1 MTVYESLVAID
12 PLILTNKDDNYIL
25 QHQDVYDLQKYL
37 WSGVLLPITPEDYQ
51 GRLNISDRTASKLSD
66 VIKPLV
72 GVYKIAQSQC
82 QTFYQDTFRVKLPK
96 LTDDALAYAQNAVDG
111 SYAPIFQ
118 DIIDIDFA
126 TTDEELKRLQDDLT
140 SRISDHYDAVTDLQA
155 KASSCADDLRNF
167 EQQTKEYQ
175 TQLAQYSKLV
185 QARTAEEVGNA
196 DDLQKKVKQ
205 CRDEIK
211 ADTVEYEH
219 DKLFAC
225 TNPSYA
231 WLGFVGLIAASTI
244 ACVYGKKAA
253 DMAARLDEL
262 DNELARYEGDLQ
274 DESSIIADLTA
285 IDGDLEQL
293 LDMIGPA
300 LVVVEKIEGVWQTF
314 AGDFHNMLSEITQD
328 VGSVNSIIAR
338 MVEKSLEAKWSDVA
352 GAIKKC
358 RQAMDVSIPIS
369 AYGASVS
376 IDEISRQLH
385 AQANK

>member
-1 MTVYESLVAID
+1 MTFYESLVAID

-25 QHQDVYDLQKYL
+25 QHQDVHDLQKYL

-72 GVYKIAQSQC
+72 DVYKIAQSQC
-82 QTFYQDTFRVKLPK
+82 QTFYQDTFRGKLPK

-126 TTDEELKRLQDDLT
+126 TTDEELKRLRDDLT
-140 SRISDHYDAVTDLQA
+140 SRISDHYDAVTNLQA

-167 EQQTKEYQ
+167 EQQTKDYQ
-175 TQLAQYSKLV
+175 SRLAQYSNLA
-185 QARTAEEVGNA
+185 QARTAEEVGNV

-219 DKLFAC
+219 DKLVAC
-225 TNPSYA
+225 TTPSYA

-244 ACVYGKKAA
+244 AGVYGKKAA

-262 DNELARYEGDLQ
+262 NNELARYEGDLK

-285 IDGDLEQL
+285 IDGDLERL
-293 LDMIGPA
+293 LDIIGPA
-300 LVVVEKIEGVWQTF
+300 IVVQSF

-328 VGSVNSIIAR
+328 VGSANSIIAG
-338 MVEKSLEAKWSDVA
+338 MVEKKLEAKWSDVA